1 MEALDV
7 DLSAILCN
15 LQDRV
20 ACTTSIKFLPLSLTR
35 LSFYLIHS
43 SSSLRILAAG
53 ESLYKR
59 LLSLW
64 HSIVHFPQQY
74 GYVYHLYI
82 VQPPVWHLP
91 STAYEKDF
99 NNNSVHYPPRI
110 SSCTS
115 VHHDAAPFD
124 VLIVRPF
131 DIVNPAI
138 SAQNDE
144 LELKFHLKKSNLLG
158 IVLRRCYLE
167 SQEPGQVDCL

>member
-1 MEALDV
+1 MWCGSSAQHLMEALDV
-7 DLSAILCN
+7 DLSAIFCN

-64 HSIVHFPQQY
+64 HSNVHFPQQY
-74 GYVYHLYI
+74 GYMYHLYI

-124 VLIVRPF
+124 VLIVRP
-131 DIVNPAI
+131 V
-138 SAQNDE
+138 
-144 LELKFHLKKSNLLG
+144 
-158 IVLRRCYLE
+158 
-167 SQEPGQVDCL
+167 